1 MRKALLIFGLL
12 FYVLSGVKAQVEYK
26 IGEESTMTVTGTSTI
41 HDWTSKV
48 NEIEG
53 TYRFKEN
60 ILDKK
65 LPKSGSI
72 VDQVIMEVPVKSI
85 ESPRGATMDNKTY
98 NALKS
103 EEHPNIIFEVTKD
116 NIDGVSNPQA
126 GSFKLDVTGNLTIA
140 GFTREIS
147 LVLDGQKIGP
157 DTLKFK
163 GSFPIDMVTYEME
176 PPTAMFGQIKT
187 GKDVTIDFELTLVR

>member
-1 MRKALLIFGLL
+1 MRKALLIFGLV
-12 FYVLSGVKAQVEYK
+12 FYVFSGVKAQVEYK

-65 LPKSGSI
+65 IPKSGSI
-72 VDQVIMEVPVKSI
+72 VDQVIMEIPVKSI

-116 NIDGVSNPQA
+116 KIEEVSNSQA
-126 GSFKLDVTGNLTIA
+126 GSFQLDVTGNLTIA
-140 GFTREIS
+140 GFTKEIS
-147 LVLDGQKIGP
+147 LVLDGQKTGP
-157 DTLKFK
+157 GTLKFK
-163 GSFPIDMVTYEME
+163 GSFPIDMVTYEVE

>member
-1 MRKALLIFGLL
+1 MRKALLIFGLV
-12 FYVLSGVKAQVEYK
+12 FYVFSGVKAQVEYK
-26 IGEESTMTVTGTSTI
+26 IGEESIMTVTGTSTI

-65 LPKSGSI
+65 IPKSGSI
-72 VDQVIMEVPVKSI
+72 VDQVIMEIPVKSI

-116 NIDGVSNPQA
+116 KIEGVSNPQD
-126 GSFKLDVTGNLTIA
+126 GSFQLDVTGNLTIA

-147 LVLDGQKIGP
+147 LVLDGQKTGP

-163 GSFPIDMVTYEME
+163 GSLPIVMISYEVD